1 MVVSVKEFIEESGV
15 LEEVEDEL
23 SGVKN
28 LNWDVTNYADNL
40 NIINSVIHSFFVHIS
55 EYLKRIEDLR
65 EEIKKVEEMASK
77 EAGDSSADPWYQLY
91 QAQKQIESFWFR
103 IVGYLSLQLDV
114 LDKTNSKLSGLLNEA
129 RRYGILKQRVETEL
143 EALKALKESFIEILT
158 KMREHLFEVDKRV
171 GEVLSQIVV
180 AAQQKVDLTP
190 IMQRIEK
197 LEMEIEK
204 VKKMKE
210 IEEKEEVEEVRVE
223 EEKPK
228 RLKGIELTNAIEN
241 LIKNEGITDRVE
253 IAKRLGV
260 SPMQVSMAGYKH
272 ILAKYSKIESEEE
285 EESESEEYET

>member
-23 SGVKN
+23 SGIKN
-28 LNWDVTNYADNL
+28 LNWDITTYADNL
-40 NIINSVIHSFFVHIS
+40 NIINNTIHSFFVHIS
-55 EYLKRIEDLR
+55 EHLKRIEDLR
-65 EEIKKVEEMASK
+65 EEIKKVEEMANK

-91 QAQKQIESFWFR
+91 QAQKQIEGFWFR

-114 LDKTNSKLSGLLNEA
+114 LDKANSKLSGLLSEA

-143 EALKALKESFIEILT
+143 ETLKALKESFMETLT

-171 GEVLSQIVV
+171 GEVLSQIIT
-180 AAQQKVDLTP
+180 ATQQKVDLTP

-197 LEMEIEK
+197 LEE
-204 VKKMKE
+204 E
-210 IEEKEEVEEVRVE
+210 IEEVKEVKKEEKVERVE

-228 RLKGIELTNAIEN
+228 ELRGIELTNAIEN
-241 LIKNEGITDRVE
+241 LIKNEGITDKVE
-253 IAKRLGV
+253 IARRLGV
-260 SPMQVSMAGYKH
+260 STHQVAMAGYKH

-285 EESESEEYET
+285 EEEESENKL

>member
-23 SGVKN
+23 SGIKN
-28 LNWDVTNYADNL
+28 LNWDITTYADNL
-40 NIINSVIHSFFVHIS
+40 NIINNTIHSFFVHIS
-55 EYLKRIEDLR
+55 EHLKRIEDLR

-91 QAQKQIESFWFR
+91 QSQKAIENFWFR

-114 LDKTNSKLSGLLNEA
+114 LDKANSKLAGLLSEA

-143 EALKALKESFIEILT
+143 ETLKALKESFMETLT

-171 GEVLSQIVV
+171 GEVLSQIIT
-180 AAQQKVDLTP
+180 ATQQKVDLTP

-197 LEMEIEK
+197 LEE
-204 VKKMKE
+204 E
-210 IEEKEEVEEVRVE
+210 IEEIKVGREERVERVEME

-228 RLKGIELTNAIEN
+228 KLSGIALTNAIEN
-241 LIKNEGITDRVE
+241 LVKNEGITDRVE
-253 IAKRLGV
+253 IARRLGV
-260 SPMQVSMAGYKH
+260 SPMQVSMAGYKN
-272 ILAKYSKIESEEE
+272 ILAKYSKVESEEE
-285 EESESEEYET
+285 EEEESE